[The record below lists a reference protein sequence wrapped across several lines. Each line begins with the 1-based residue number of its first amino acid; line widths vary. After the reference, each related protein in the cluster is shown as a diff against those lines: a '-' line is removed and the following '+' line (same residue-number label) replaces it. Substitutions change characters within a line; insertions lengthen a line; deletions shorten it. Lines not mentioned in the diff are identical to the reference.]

1 MSTNEKSA
9 DHNTES
15 HQHTQKEK
23 DTGKDQ
29 NPGEGMPCRLNEPL
43 FNSIRGYQIGYNLV
57 CKLIDA
63 LPTAAFD
70 VSDEEVVEREQK
82 LEAGEIEE
90 LSQDEFVRRVRKERG
105 R

>member
-1 MSTNEKSA
+1 MSLVEIEQEALKLSDREKA
-9 DHNTES
+9 
-15 HQHTQKEK
+15 
-23 DTGKDQ
+23 
-29 NPGEGMPCRLNEPL
+29 RLV
-43 FNSIRGYQIGYNLV
+43 R
-57 CKLIDA
+57 KLIDA
-63 LPTAAFD
+63 LPSADID